1 MINLRFNK
9 MLKEQGWHY
18 NVFSMRGGSTLKV
31 LYDSDSNPVNQ
42 QQLLERYECF
52 KQAHGCIAN
61 PEKFSLVVPLKTYY
75 VRLDV

>member
-9 MLKEQGWHY
+9 MLQTEGFYY
-18 NVFSMRGGSTLKV
+18 NVFTMRGGSKLKL
-31 LYDSDSNPVNQ
+31 LYNEESQPISADQLQ
-42 QQLLERYECF
+42 QRYECF
-52 KQAHGCIAN
+52 KQAHGCASN